1 MTRSV
6 WNGGVNSTSWG
17 GITRP
22 PGGSSGCCYVLAVV
36 AAFAAT
42 GLGVL
47 SRLT

>member
-6 WNGGVNSTSWG
+6 WNGGVNS
-17 GITRP
+17 
-22 PGGSSGCCYVLAVV
+22 SSGCCIYLLAGL
-36 AAFAAT
+36 ALAAT